1 MPDNGPSDSD
11 NRVVSLRQGA
21 LKRGRFLGRP
31 NPPSDPD
38 GLKKFEQSPEA
49 DDYRE
54 RMITNVIALAF
65 LAFLI
70 VAGVWIANTMA
81 AIKKNQDCVLSGR
94 RGCTPV
100 DAPPPARW

>member
-1 MPDNGPSDSD
+1 MPENAPSDDD
-11 NRVVSLRQGA
+11 NRVVSLRPGA
-21 LKRGRFLGRP
+21 LRPGRSIP
-31 NPPSDPD
+31 QPSFAEEPD
-38 GLKKFEQSPEA
+38 ELKKFEQPREE

-54 RMITNVIALAF
+54 RMITNAIALAF

-81 AIKKNQDCVLSGR
+81 AMRKNQDCVLSGR

-100 DAPPPARW
+100 DAQPAARW

>member
-1 MPDNGPSDSD
+1 MPDTGPSDDD

-21 LKRGRFLGRP
+21 LKRGRFFGGP
-31 NPPSDPD
+31 KPADEGD
-38 GLKKFEQSPEA
+38 GLKKFAQPPED

-54 RMITNVIALAF
+54 RMITNVIALGF

-81 AIKKNQDCVLSGR
+81 SIRKNQDCVLSGR

-100 DAPPPARW
+100 DAPPAARW

>member
-21 LKRGRFLGRP
+21 MKRGRFLGQP
-31 NPPSDPD
+31 NPPEEPD
-38 GLKKFEQSPEA
+38 GLKKFAQSDEQ

-54 RMITNVIALAF
+54 RMITNMIALAF
-65 LAFLI
+65 LVLLI

-81 AIKKNQDCVLSGR
+81 AMKKNQDCVLSGR

-100 DAPPPARW
+100 DAQPAPRW